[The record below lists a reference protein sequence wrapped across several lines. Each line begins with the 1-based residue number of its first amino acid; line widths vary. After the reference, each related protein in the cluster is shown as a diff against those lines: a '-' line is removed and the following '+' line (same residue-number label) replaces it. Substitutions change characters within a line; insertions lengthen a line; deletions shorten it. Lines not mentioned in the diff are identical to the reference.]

1 MQIKNQK
8 TETLTFRN
16 AKQSQ
21 NQRSDKGLK
30 WKCVRVLWEAGT
42 GSSSCIW
49 GLGCLCIEG
58 SVAHRRYSHRKLE
71 FRYLQQVSVHRDR
84 QTPSLPGGGRS
95 KEACL
100 ICRIEFRIT
109 QEIQT
114 PYHMNEQV
122 RIHIIS
128 VEQKFLNE
136 KLTTTTT
143 TTNGPRI
150 TEIHEFSEEAKP
162 V

>member
-1 MQIKNQK
+1 
-8 TETLTFRN
+8 
-16 AKQSQ
+16 
-21 NQRSDKGLK
+21 
-30 WKCVRVLWEAGT
+30 
-42 GSSSCIW
+42 
-49 GLGCLCIEG
+49 
-58 SVAHRRYSHRKLE
+58 
-71 FRYLQQVSVHRDR
+71 
-84 QTPSLPGGGRS
+84 
-95 KEACL
+95 
-100 ICRIEFRIT
+100 
-109 QEIQT
+109 
-114 PYHMNEQV
+114 MNEQV